1 MGRLDGRIAVIT
13 GASSGIGAATA
24 RAFAAEGAQLVLG
37 ARRTEKLEALRA
49 SLLQD
54 FPGRRIDLHPLDVR
68 VPAQV
73 AAFAHA
79 ALSLGPIEVL
89 VNNAGLARGAEKLVD
104 SLQSDHDE
112 MLQTNVV
119 GLFAVTR
126 AFLPAMVKERRGTIV
141 QLGSVAGNE
150 PYPGGTM
157 YCATKA
163 AVHAM
168 SKALRHELLGTGVRV
183 VTIEPGLCDTEF
195 ALVRFHGD
203 AARAKS
209 PYAGMTP
216 LTGEDV
222 ADVIAFAVTRPP
234 HVVLEEVTLYPVD
247 QASTTAVHRRT

>member
-1 MGRLDGRIAVIT
+1 MIT

-24 RAFAAEGAQLVLG
+24 RALAAEGAQLVLG
-37 ARRTEKLEALRA
+37 ARRLDKLA
-49 SLLQD
+49 SLQAELLQR
-54 FPGRRIDLHPLDVR
+54 FPSARIDVHALDVR
-68 VPAQV
+68 DAAQV
-73 AAFAHA
+73 TAFAAAAHA
-79 ALSLGPIEVL
+79 VGPVEIL
-89 VNNAGLARGAEKLVD
+89 VNNAGLARGAEKLTEA
-104 SLQSDHDE
+104 LQSDHDE

-126 AFLPAMVKERRGTIV
+126 AFLPGLVQQRRGTIV

-183 VTIEPGLCDTEF
+183 VTVEPGLCDTEF

-203 AARAKS
+203 AARAQK
-209 PYAGMTP
+209 PYEGLTP
-216 LTGEDV
+216 LSAEDV
-222 ADVIAFAVTRPP
+222 ADVIAFAVTRPA
-234 HVVLEEVTLYPVD
+234 HVVLEEITMYPVD
-247 QASTTAVHRRT
+247 QASTTAIHRRP